1 MSKSDQ
7 EKQQRTIICVEPEYD
22 TEYELNTNDKSPI
35 DLQDYDDFPQI
46 QKFIK
51 VMLKELNKY
60 HRCYTDRKEK

>member
-1 MSKSDQ
+1 MSKSEQ
-7 EKQQRTIICVEPEYD
+7 QQRTIICVEHEYD
-22 TEYELNTNDKSPI
+22 TEYELNTSDQSPI

-60 HRCYTDRKEK
+60 HRCQLDSDSD